1 MLTHARCAIAAVIAL
16 ALSLAPAY
24 HAPAQE
30 GLPGIDD
37 QVTDKGFR
45 EALISEAVLI
55 VYGTGGDEA
64 VTAELKKFAEALKA
78 DLEGKMSGDGWPI
91 TLRPDSEVSLPEL
104 GGCAL
109 FLVGTPAS
117 NVILTLYE
125 GSFPLSVNP
134 DGVTVGKDTVEG
146 SDVAATFAVIN
157 PFNPGHYAVVY
168 TGVNDAAIYNA
179 PDFAFDEI
187 GYVVVNGAGVQA
199 RGQFDTTIPEYW
211 TALPG
216 ASVKAVSEQL
226 VADATALTSD
236 LPLEAPLSGIED
248 ASVFML
254 GYGPEDGTAEI
265 PALLMPY
272 LLHLN
277 EHRGV
282 RMVGLEAPRWLGSYL
297 DAYVVD
303 GKAPPEGVTV
313 PEEIHPFIE
322 ALRTH
327 NKTLAHDQRIH
338 VATFDLN
345 HDVFEGDHSLLPLQT
360 WIEGLRDRETRKAL
374 TRALDEAR
382 AAYEGGNPAA
392 MLQGINRLNEGVAV
406 AALKK
411 KLPADIYPVLRRYL
425 DTEKT
430 SIFYHQPETRS
441 RRNTAPVLEARARV
455 LRQNMTDILVAAEAE
470 YGSPVLFFV
479 AADHCNKGA
488 PGAGYGRISL
498 ARYFDKYYE
507 PTWEKVHAV
516 VAFAYSGRY
525 FDHDSGAALAV
536 DGGFTPDEFEAL
548 VAEFRK
554 PNTVIWVDFADPFW
568 LDSRLPIGHVWT
580 WPAELYDGMVFL
592 FDVTP
597 TRGKKLPLG
606 Q

>member
-1 MLTHARCAIAAVIAL
+1 MLTHVRYCFAAAFALAL
-16 ALSLAPAY
+16 ALSAT
-24 HAPAQE
+24 AQE
-30 GLPGIDD
+30 GLPGLDEE
-37 QVTDKGFR
+37 VTDKAFR
-45 EALISEAVLI
+45 EALVSEAVLI
-55 VYGTGGDEA
+55 VYGTGGDEV
-64 VTAELKKFAEALKA
+64 VTAELKQFATELKA
-78 DLEGKMSGDGWPI
+78 ELEGKMSGAGWPI

-109 FLVGTPAS
+109 FLVGTPSS

-125 GSFPLSVNP
+125 GSFPLQVAA
-134 DGVTVGKDTVEG
+134 DGVTVGKETVQG
-146 SDVAATFAVIN
+146 ADVAATFAVIN

-211 TALPG
+211 TVLPG
-216 ASVKAVSEQL
+216 ASVKSVSAQL
-226 VADATALTSD
+226 VADTTALGAD
-236 LPLEAPLSGIED
+236 LALEEPVAGIAD
-248 ASVFML
+248 ASVFLL

-272 LLHLN
+272 LLHLS

-282 RMVGLEAPRWLGSYL
+282 RVVGLQAPRWLGDYL

-303 GKAPPEGVTV
+303 GTAPPDGLTV
-313 PEEIHPFIE
+313 PEEIQPFVE
-322 ALRTH
+322 ALRAH
-327 NKTLAHDQRIH
+327 NNGLARDQRIH

-345 HDVFEGDHSLLPLQT
+345 HGVFEGSQSLLPLQV
-360 WIEGLRDRETRKAL
+360 WIDGLRDRETRKSL
-374 TRALDEAR
+374 GKALDEAR

-411 KLPADIYPVLRRYL
+411 KLPAELYPVLRRYL

-430 SIFYHQPETRS
+430 SIFYHQPETRA
-441 RRNTAPVLEARARV
+441 RRGTPPVLEARARV
-455 LRQNMTDILVAAEAE
+455 MRQNMTDILAAAEAE
-470 YGSPVLFFV
+470 YGSPVLFFA

-498 ARYFDKYYE
+498 AQYFDKYYE
-507 PTWEKVHAV
+507 PTWEKVHSV

-525 FDHDSGAALAV
+525 FDHASGAALAI

-548 VAEFRK
+548 VADFRK
-554 PNTVIWVDFADPFW
+554 PNSVILVDFSDPFW
-568 LDSRLPIGHVWT
+568 VDNRLPIGHVWT
-580 WPAELYDGMVFL
+580 WPAELYDGMIFL

-597 TRGKKLPLG
+597 TRGKKLPVG

>member
-1 MLTHARCAIAAVIAL
+1 MLAHFRSWIVAVIAC
-16 ALSLAPAY
+16 AMAFTAV
-24 HAPAQE
+24 AQE
-30 GLPGIDD
+30 TLPGLDD

-55 VYGTGGDEA
+55 VYGTGGDDA
-64 VTAELKKFAEALKA
+64 VTAELEKFATELEAELA
-78 DLEGKMSGDGWPI
+78 GKMSGDGWPI
-91 TLRPDSEVSLPEL
+91 TVRPDSEVSLPEL

-109 FLVGTPAS
+109 FLVGTPSS

-125 GSFPLSVNP
+125 GSFPLQV
-134 DGVTVGKDTVEG
+134 DAAGVTVGKERVEG
-146 SDVAATFAVIN
+146 ADVAATFAVIN

-168 TGVNDAAIYNA
+168 TGVNDTAIWNA

-211 TALPG
+211 TVLPG

-226 VADATALTSD
+226 VADATTLGPELAFEQ
-236 LPLEAPLSGIED
+236 PLAGIDD
-248 ASVFML
+248 ASVFLL
-254 GYGPEDGTAEI
+254 GYGPEDGIAEI
-265 PALLMPY
+265 PSLLTPY
-272 LLHLN
+272 LMHLN

-282 RMVGLEAPRWLGSYL
+282 RMVGLEAPRWLASYL

-303 GKAPPEGVTV
+303 GKAPPEGLTV
-313 PEEIHPFIE
+313 PEEIHSFIE

-327 NKTLAHDQRIH
+327 NKGLAREERIH

-345 HDVFEGDHSLLPLQT
+345 HDVFGSQLSLLPIEV
-360 WIEGLRDRETRKAL
+360 WIDDLKDRETRKSL
-374 TRALDEAR
+374 GKALDEAR
-382 AAYEGGNPAA
+382 TAYEGGNPAA

-430 SIFYHQPETRS
+430 SIFYHQLETRT
-441 RRNTAPVLEARARV
+441 RRGTPPVLEARARI
-455 LRQNMTDILVAAEAE
+455 LRQNMTDIISASERDLQ
-470 YGSPVLFFV
+470 SPVLFFV

-488 PGAGYGRISL
+488 PGESYGRISL
-498 ARYFDKYYE
+498 AQYFDRYYE
-507 PTWEKVHAV
+507 PTWERVHAM

-525 FDHDSGAALAV
+525 FDHETGAALAI

-548 VAEFRK
+548 VADFRK
-554 PNTVIWVDFADPFW
+554 PNSVIMVNFAESFW
-568 LDSRLPIGHVWT
+568 MDSRLPVGHVWT
-580 WPAELYDGMVFL
+580 WPAELHDGMIFL

-597 TRGKKLPLG
+597 TRGKKLPVG